1 MSTRQI
7 HLSVPALL
15 LFMCCFGGGC
25 QQMRQLGGFSERL
38 VDVITGKT
46 PKAAALKM
54 EDPYFPD
61 ERRQGINQLVD
72 RSFGKGPIYT
82 ARYRQIAQYD
92 PDYLVRATALRALNR
107 ARDQGATPL
116 FIRALDDPNDAV
128 RLEGAKALVN
138 LPDEHAQ
145 QSLLRLV
152 NNPNENR
159 DVRIAAADAL
169 RHYKSLD
176 VARTLIGQLSSREF
190 GLAWQSRR
198 SLRNLTGKD
207 LHYDESAWLGY
218 VTGPE
223 KPFG

>member
-1 MSTRQI
+1 
-7 HLSVPALL
+7 LL
-15 LFMCCFGGGC
+15 LVLMCCFGGGC
-25 QQMRQLGGFSERL
+25 QQVREMGGFGERL
-38 VDVITGKT
+38 VDLVTGKT
-46 PKAAALKM
+46 PRAAAVKM

-61 ERRQGINQLVD
+61 ERRQGINELVD
-72 RSFGKGPIYT
+72 RNWGKVPPYT
-82 ARYRQIAQYD
+82 TRYTQIAQSD

-107 ARDQGATPL
+107 ARDGDARPL
-116 FIRALDDPNDAV
+116 FVKALDDQNDAV

-138 LPDEHAQ
+138 MPDERALPA
-145 QSLLRLV
+145 LLRIV

-169 RHYKSLD
+169 KHYRSLD
-176 VARTLIGQLSSREF
+176 VARTLIAQLSSREF

-207 LHYDESAWLGY
+207 LRYDETAWLGF
-218 VTGPE
+218 VTGPD